1 MTSPPHPGLV
11 LRRDFLVP
19 RGLSQADL
27 ARAMDVPPQSLNAVV
42 RGRRAVSVP
51 MARRLGEALDTSPEY
66 WLDLQRDHDLHGE
79 PDELTSAG

>member
-1 MTSPPHPGLV
+1 MTSSPHPGLV

-27 ARAMDVPPQSLNAVV
+27 ARSMDVPPQSLNAVV

-51 MARRLGEALDTSPEY
+51 MARKLGQALGTTPEY

-79 PDELTSAG
+79 PDELGQAG